1 MSSVSCAASAIV
13 HAPGLTETNETQ
25 SPRRR
30 SRRETRAAHSAQHR
44 HATDCFA
51 MLRATSLLLL
61 TLLVLPASPAFA
73 ASAAEVAADLRM
85 ASESAPMRRAVDG
98 FVERARRGDAAAAT
112 AMLSR
117 ALVDRIGAANA
128 ERVVREQLLPFF
140 ARGGEIGRSV
150 TITRTTDAAGQ
161 QGFAFYLWL
170 ARADAKPA
178 PFTVY
183 VVEERGAP
191 VIANV
196 VPDRLVEGR
205 HR

>member
-1 MSSVSCAASAIV
+1 
-13 HAPGLTETNETQ
+13 
-25 SPRRR
+25 
-30 SRRETRAAHSAQHR
+30 
-44 HATDCFA
+44 
-51 MLRATSLLLL
+51 MLRFTFLLLL
-61 TLLVLPASPAFA
+61 SLLVWPASPALA
-73 ASAAEVAADLRM
+73 ASAAEIAADLRM
-85 ASESAPMRRAVDG
+85 ASESAPMRRAVDA

-150 TITRTTDAAGQ
+150 TITRTSDAAGQ

-170 ARADAKPA
+170 ARADGQAR

-183 VVEERGAP
+183 VVEERGAA